1 MRRYVSLLI
10 FALCMSVTGVAQ
22 GVWEK
27 PEQAVETP
35 PEKAKKENKAKKE
48 KAAKQKAQKE
58 KVAKPQKE
66 VKLKEDPKYLRG
78 AVPMVDGRICWTYD
92 LDVPGRDAQEIY
104 DLTYKLLDRLTKQE
118 NQLAGSCIS
127 LINKQDHIIVASVRE
142 WLVFK
147 DQFLVLDRAKIYYT
161 LIATCTDGHLHLT
174 MDRIS
179 YRYEEN
185 NGKSKYT
192 YKAEDWI
199 ADDNAVNKKG
209 NDLYPGSAKFRRKT
223 IDRKDEL
230 FNIVKESLLGI

>member
-1 MRRYVSLLI
+1 MV
-10 FALCMSVTGVAQ
+10 FALCMSISGVAQ
-22 GVWEK
+22 NVWEK
-27 PEQAVETP
+27 PEQVEETP
-35 PEKAKKENKAKKE
+35 AQKTKKEKKEKKAKKKE
-48 KAAKQKAQKE
+48 GKQTAAKTE
-58 KVAKPQKE
+58 KKAKPQKE

-78 AVPMVDGRICWTYD
+78 AAPMVNGRICWTLD
-92 LDVPGRDAQEIY
+92 LDVPGKDAQQIY
-104 DLTYKLLDRLTKQE
+104 DLMYKYLDRLTKQE
-118 NQLAGSCIS
+118 NQLEGSCIS
-127 LINKQDHIIVASVRE
+127 LINRQDHIIVAGVRE

-161 LIATCTDGHLHLT
+161 LIATCTDGHLNMT

-199 ADDNAVNKKG
+199 ADENAVNKKG
-209 NDLYPGSAKFRRKT
+209 TDLYPGSAKFRRKT

-230 FNIVKESLLGI
+230 FHSVKEALLGME

>member
-1 MRRYVSLLI
+1 MKKCLLLI
-10 FALCMSVTGVAQ
+10 VFSLCLNLSGIAQ
-22 GVWEK
+22 NVWEK
-27 PEQAVETP
+27 PEQVEDVQP
-35 PEKAKKENKAKKE
+35 SGKKKNKKKKESRQKVDTEKKT
-48 KAAKQKAQKE
+48 
-58 KVAKPQKE
+58 KPRKE

-78 AVPMVDGRICWTYD
+78 AVPMVNGRICWTYD
-92 LDVPGRDAQEIY
+92 LDVPGKDAQQIY
-104 DLTYKLLDRLTKQE
+104 DVMYKYLDKMTKQD
-118 NQLAGSCIS
+118 NQLEGSCIS
-127 LINKQDHIIVASVRE
+127 LINRQDHIIVAGIRE

-161 LIATCTDGHLHLT
+161 LIATCSDGHLNLT

-185 NGKSKYT
+185 NCKAKYT

-230 FNIVKESLLGI
+230 FLSVKEAFMGIE